1 MDHNPYEISLKLEKS
16 SPYNYPDQ
24 NPEADSIPGLD
35 IYTYEPVK
43 QASGGSSG
51 SSVGH
56 GIHHQQSTTTD
67 QRSNTNRFAICG
79 VVFILLCA
87 IFLLHD
93 CDNPPKFSKHSPTT
107 TRITTLNSS
116 GTLTAPATVN
126 TWTIGGYSAVK
137 CGGDSLLNEHGT
149 TTSDCFH
156 NSDGYISYAL
166 YQQPEQRDWTV
177 CRYNTQD
184 CTGAATDSDLVGCT
198 TFWFPN
204 VRSLKVIPNNQEC
217 PGELNLP

>member
-1 MDHNPYEISLKLEKS
+1 MGHNPYEISLKLEK
-16 SPYNYPDQ
+16 PPPCNYTDQ
-24 NPEADSIPGLD
+24 NPEPESIPGLN
-35 IYTYEPVK
+35 IYTDEPVQ
-43 QASGGSSG
+43 QARGDFPDF
-51 SSVGH
+51 SVGH
-56 GIHHQQSTTTD
+56 GIHQQQSTSTD
-67 QRSNTNRFAICG
+67 QRSNTNRFVICG
-79 VVFILLCA
+79 VLFILLGA
-87 IFLLHD
+87 TLLLHD
-93 CDNPPKFSKHSPTT
+93 CDNPPKLPSIAQQRFVSL
-107 TRITTLNSS
+107 TLNSS

-217 PGELNLP
+217 PGELNFP